1 MSATSKRESPG
12 RRKPGPT
19 PPHHRVY
26 VIELAPQALASRR
39 MQVANPDHRPDRPA
53 LYVGQT
59 GHTPEE
65 RFQKHRSG
73 VKANAFVRDH
83 GVRLRPDLYEHLP
96 AFPWLRSLVEEKRL
110 AEALRAQG
118 YAVWS
123 R

>member
-1 MSATSKRESPG
+1 MSATSKRDSPG
-12 RRKPGPT
+12 RGKPGAS

-26 VIELAPQALASRR
+26 VIELAPQVLTSRR
-39 MQVANPDHRPDRPA
+39 MQAENPDHRPDRPA

-59 GHTPEE
+59 GLTPEE

-96 AFPWLRSLVEEKRL
+96 AFPWRQAVEEEKRL

-118 YAVWS
+118 CAVWS